1 MKEHARITNRIIVF
15 LLALALAFGAA
26 VALSG
31 CQSKEQQAE
40 AAVKS
45 LLEDYK
51 AGSLDL
57 LNGSES
63 SEISDL
69 GIDEQEL
76 ASAMIDDFSYEIKG
90 AKENSET
97 GTIDVEVAI
106 HSKQLATA
114 IKNAMPDM
122 VSYALGASFSGASSD
137 DMQKQLANIL
147 IQQLKNEE
155 AVDTTVTVPTQEESG
170 DVLAT
175 EDGKKALRDAILGD
189 MDALQQSLY
198 GGASQLEN
206 AA

>member
-51 AGSLDL
+51 SGALDVL
-57 LNGSES
+57 PNSES
-63 SEISDL
+63 HKLSSM
-69 GIDEQEL
+69 GIDEKEL
-76 ASAMIDDFSYEIKG
+76 ASAMIEDFSYEVKG

-97 GTIDVEVAI
+97 GAIDVEVTI

-122 VSYALGASFSGASSD
+122 VSYALGASFAGASSD

-147 IQQLKNEE
+147 IAQLKDEE

-170 DVLAT
+170 DVLPT
-175 EDGKKALRDAILGD
+175 DEGKQALANAILGD
-189 MDALQQSLY
+189 VDALQQSLY